1 MPPGKVEQFILER
14 NLLRQIFHDSDRDMW
29 SEGMRV
35 ERQRKRRGKKGGE
48 EKEKKEGNMG
58 RVRGREGERKG
69 GEKFFKDSSKSAMS
83 DSHKYMLELGSASA

>member
-1 MPPGKVEQFILER
+1 MLPGKVEQFVLEL
-14 NLLRQIFHDSDRDMW
+14 NLLRHIFRDSDKEMW
-29 SEGMRV
+29 GEGMRV

-83 DSHKYMLELGSASA
+83 DSHKYMLGLGSASA